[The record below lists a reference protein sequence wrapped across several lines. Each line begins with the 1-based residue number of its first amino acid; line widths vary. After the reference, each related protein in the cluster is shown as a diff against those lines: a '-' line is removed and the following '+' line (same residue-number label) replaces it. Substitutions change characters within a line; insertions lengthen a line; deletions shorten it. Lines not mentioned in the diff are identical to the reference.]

1 MLILGIDTATP
12 WGTIALGEGEEI
24 IFEISLKAGKGA
36 GEYLLSV
43 LDQFIGKSGRKLG
56 DLDLISV
63 GTGPGSYT
71 GIRVGLA
78 AVKGLSAG
86 LNVPVFGVNTLRILA
101 ENLRNTSEWI
111 APAVDAR
118 RGEVYA
124 ALYHNT
130 SQGLVEVE
138 GPYPV
143 LAKEF
148 ARKLRDLSQVVIC
161 GDGSKIYQDIWPD
174 DPGVSIAPPAWD
186 RPMASQAIRIALQE
200 WNPQNNL
207 PANELIPGYLRR
219 VEAEIRL
226 EERLHADKCT
236 TDEG

>member
-24 IFEISLKAGKGA
+24 IFEISLKAGKGG
-36 GEYLLSV
+36 GEYLLSI
-43 LDQFIGKSGRKLG
+43 LEQFIGKSGRKLG
-56 DLDLISV
+56 DLDLIAV

-86 LNVPVFGVNTLRILA
+86 LNVPVFGMNTLRILA

-111 APAVDAR
+111 APVIDAR

-124 ALYHNT
+124 ALYRNT
-130 SQGLVEVE
+130 AEGIVEVD
-138 GPYPV
+138 GPATI
-143 LAKEF
+143 LAGEF
-148 ARKLRDLSQVVIC
+148 ARKLGKLPQVVVC
-161 GDGSKIYQDIWPD
+161 GDGSKIYQEIWSD
-174 DPGVSIAPPAWD
+174 YPGASIAPPAWD
-186 RPMASQAIRIALQE
+186 RPLASQAIRIAWRE
-200 WNPQNNL
+200 WNPQHL
-207 PANELIPGYLRR
+207 PLDDLTPGYLRR

-226 EERLHADKCT
+226 EEKLHADKCT
-236 TDEG
+236 SDEG